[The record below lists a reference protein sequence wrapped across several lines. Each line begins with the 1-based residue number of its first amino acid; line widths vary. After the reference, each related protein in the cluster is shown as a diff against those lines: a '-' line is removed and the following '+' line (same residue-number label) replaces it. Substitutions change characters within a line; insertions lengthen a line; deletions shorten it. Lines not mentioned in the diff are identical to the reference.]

1 MRLLHLELGGKVS
14 EVVCVSDIHL
24 ESDESPR
31 AKAFCKFVQ
40 QLKPHQLLII
50 CGDWLEPMP
59 FYDFRY
65 QDKSQFNG
73 IFTSLL
79 ELKQKGVNWYF
90 IPGNRDA
97 CMGRKF
103 ANSMGIQACQHILL
117 KFQGTRYFITHG
129 NMFVKQGLWF
139 QRLLHS
145 RIFLQVVRLVAWVA
159 RLFGKD
165 IYAAISQS
173 IRRRRHNYQYSSGEI
188 DIAAFGTILHKHQ
201 AETAVFGH
209 FHRAQYQ
216 KFQDKGKD
224 LHLVCMSQW
233 NAESVYG
240 CKIDKT
246 GAFLHKICL

>member
-1 MRLLHLELGGKVS
+1 MILHLEPAETIS

-24 ESDESPR
+24 ESDETKR
-31 AKAFCKFVQ
+31 AEAFCKFVQ

-59 FYDFRY
+59 FYDFGY
-65 QDKSQFNG
+65 QEKSQFMG

-79 ELKQKGVNWYF
+79 ELQKKGINWYF

-97 CMGRKF
+97 CLGRKF
-103 ANSMGIQACQHILL
+103 TDSMGIQACQHILL
-117 KFQGTRYFITHG
+117 KFQGKNYFITHG

-145 RIFLQVVRLVAWVA
+145 QVFLQLVKLIAWLA

-165 IYAAISQS
+165 IYTAIAQS
-173 IRRRRHNYQYSSGEI
+173 TRRHKYNYSSSGNEI
-188 DIAAFGTILHKHQ
+188 ATQAFAAQLHKHQ
-201 AETAVFGH
+201 AETAIFGH
-209 FHRAQYQ
+209 FHTAQYQ
-216 KFQDKGKD
+216 KLRHAGKD
-224 LHLVCMSQW
+224 LRLVSMSQW
-233 NAESVYG
+233 NSGSAYG

-246 GAFLHKICL
+246 GACLHKICL